1 MSVES
6 DAVAD
11 ERSAVEAM
19 GRELGEAI
27 AELPEYEAFEAARE
41 AVQAD
46 DEAQEKIRAFEQRR
60 QEFMLA
66 RQTGEADEEQLRDVQ
81 AAQEELHAIP
91 AMAEFLAAQDEL
103 VGRLEDINRAIS
115 EPLAV
120 DFGGEA
126 GGCCHD

>member
-11 ERSAVEAM
+11 ERPAVESM
-19 GRELGEAI
+19 GHELGEAI

-46 DEAQEKIRAFEQRR
+46 DEAQELIRAFEQQR
-60 QEFMLA
+60 QSFMLA
-66 RQTGEADEEQLRDVQ
+66 RQTGQADEEQLQEVQ
-81 AAQEELHAIP
+81 
-91 AMAEFLAAQDEL
+91 AAQDEL
-103 VGRLEDINRAIS
+103 VDRLEDVNRAIS
-115 EPLAV
+115 APLAI